1 MRLILTEDVANLGSL
16 GDTVEVKAGFGRNY
30 LIPQGKA
37 LLADNRASKELQH
50 RLVHL
55 EKLRQ
60 GKIALAQEQATKIK
74 ELQLEVSRKAGQGG
88 RLFGSVTS
96 RDILQLLK
104 DQGYDF
110 ERKAITLHAPIRN
123 VGSHELTLRIHTE
136 VRVSLSIKVIG
147 EIQAGAPEEVVE
159 NQAEAENAEAS
170 EENQEAVSASEEETK
185 SPKPK
190 RKQELDF
197 N

>member
-16 GDTVEVKAGFGRNY
+16 GDTVEVKAGYGRNY

-74 ELQLEVSRKAGQGG
+74 ELQLEVTRKAGQGG

-147 EIQAGAPEEVVE
+147 EIQAGAPEEV
-159 NQAEAENAEAS
+159 AETKAEGENAEAS
-170 EENQEAVSASEEETK
+170 EENQETVTASEEENEAPEAESEAEAGT
-185 SPKPK
+185 
-190 RKQELDF
+190 
-197 N
+197 

>member
-16 GDTVEVKAGFGRNY
+16 GDTVEVKAGYGRNY

-147 EIQAGAPEEVVE
+147 EIQAGAPEEVAE
-159 NQAEAENAEAS
+159 NKAEGENAE
-170 EENQEAVSASEEETK
+170 EENQETVSASDEGNEVPEAHAEAEAEAGT
-185 SPKPK
+185 
-190 RKQELDF
+190 
-197 N
+197 

>member
-16 GDTVEVKAGFGRNY
+16 GDTVEVKAGYGRNY

-74 ELQLEVSRKAGQGG
+74 ELQLEVTRKAC
-88 RLFGSVTS
+88 LLYTS
-96 RDILQLLK
+96 PSPRD
-104 DQGYDF
+104 
-110 ERKAITLHAPIRN
+110 
-123 VGSHELTLRIHTE
+123 V
-136 VRVSLSIKVIG
+136 
-147 EIQAGAPEEVVE
+147 EE
-159 NQAEAENAEAS
+159 S
-170 EENQEAVSASEEETK
+170 RMPSSA
-185 SPKPK
+185 
-190 RKQELDF
+190 
-197 N
+197 

>member
-16 GDTVEVKAGFGRNY
+16 GDAVEVKAGYGRNY

-50 RLVHL
+50 RLTHL

-60 GKIALAQEQATKIK
+60 GKIALAQEQAAKIK
-74 ELQLEVSRKAGQGG
+74 ELQLEVVRKAGQGG
-88 RLFGSVTS
+88 RLFGSVTI
-96 RDILQLLK
+96 RDILQMLA

-110 ERKAITLHAPIRN
+110 DRKAVTLHAPIRN
-123 VGSHELTLRIHTE
+123 VGSHELTIRVHTE

-147 EIQAGAPEEVVE
+147 EIEPGAAEVAEET
-159 NQAEAENAEAS
+159 AEAS
-170 EENQEAVSASEEETK
+170 EDTETGEENPETVEASAEESQETETGVETEASA
-185 SPKPK
+185 
-190 RKQELDF
+190 
-197 N
+197 